1 MENGT
6 TDEEDMLLSGDTEI
20 ESPSAP
26 SEESCNSP
34 APHSPSPASPQS
46 PSPTCSTDNTRQ
58 KETHSQQTDSK
69 KNKRTTQK
77 TLLAQ
82 LVSTNQQL
90 CADLKESRRQ
100 ELELRR
106 MELEIMRESATTEKR
121 LTDALVKYLEK

>member
-1 MENGT
+1 MQHRQQ
-6 TDEEDMLLSGDTEI
+6 
-20 ESPSAP
+20 
-26 SEESCNSP
+26 P
-34 APHSPSPASPQS
+34 A
-46 PSPTCSTDNTRQ
+46 DRQ
-58 KETHSQQTDSK
+58 QK

-100 ELELRR
+100 EMELRR
-106 MELEIMRESATTEKR
+106 MELEIMRESAATEKR